1 MTRAIW
7 YRGVPI
13 LLIGQEP
20 MTETYEFHNVFI
32 SYAREDIEA
41 AKRVYDELK
50 ATGVSVWIDDQDL
63 LPGTDWALE
72 IAKSIKRSRYF
83 IAILSTHSVSKRGF
97 FQTELKKALEIRDQ
111 FPEDEIFFLPVRI
124 NKCDIPERIA
134 NIHCVDLFPSYD
146 EGLKKIFLALKVKSE
161 QTTIFRRYPI
171 RTVDT
176 KLFNREYIANDFVDN
191 GDGTITDRATGL
203 MWQKG
208 ASRSPIRFYETKE
221 YVLELNKKNF
231 AEYSDWRLPTIDE
244 LWTLLEKDKQ
254 INSVFDRTIWGCW
267 SADMYANFNQVLSSC
282 YSFWYINFSGFIGN
296 SDIGND
302 MYYMRCV
309 RAIE

>member
-1 MTRAIW
+1 MMEID
-7 YRGVPI
+7 
-13 LLIGQEP
+13 ES
-20 MTETYEFHNVFI
+20 HNVFI

-50 ATGVSVWIDDQDL
+50 AAGVSVWMDDQDL
-63 LPGTDWALE
+63 LPGTDWAIE

-97 FQTELKKALEIRDQ
+97 FQAELKRALEIRDQ
-111 FPEDEIFFLPVRI
+111 FPDNEIFFVPVRI
-124 NKCDIPERIA
+124 DKCEIPERIA

-146 EGLKKIFLALKVKSE
+146 EGLKKVFRTLKANFK
-161 QTTIFRRYPI
+161 QTTTLRRYSI

-176 KLFNREYIANDFVDN
+176 NIFHRKYIANDFFDN
-191 GDGTITDRATGL
+191 GNGTITDQATGL

-208 ASRSPIRFYETKE
+208 ASSIPIKYHDTKE
-221 YVLELNKKNF
+221 YVLELNKTNF
-231 AEYSDWRLPTIDE
+231 ADYSHWRLPTIDE
-244 LWTLLEKDKQ
+244 LWSLLEKDKR
-254 INSVFDRTIWGCW
+254 INSVFDRYIWGCW
-267 SADMYANFNQVLSSC
+267 SADMYANFDQVLSSC

-302 MYYMRCV
+302 MYYVRCV
-309 RAIE
+309 RTIDE